1 MDATTAHDVW
11 KILQDAYRGSEK
23 VISIKLQA
31 LWKEFDTLSMKE
43 DETIQIFF
51 DGVTNIVNNIRLYG
65 DTIEDKKNCTK
76 NLKESSTKID
86 HIGVTV
92 EESKDLSKLT
102 VIELTGS
109 LQAHE
114 ERLRRFFRPTPRI
127 SISLQIEILQQ
138 WRQ

>member
-51 DGVTNIVNNIRLYG
+51 DGVTNIVNNIR
-65 DTIEDKKNCTK
+65 
-76 NLKESSTKID
+76 
-86 HIGVTV
+86 
-92 EESKDLSKLT
+92 
-102 VIELTGS
+102 
-109 LQAHE
+109 
-114 ERLRRFFRPTPRI
+114 
-127 SISLQIEILQQ
+127 
-138 WRQ
+138 WRHN